1 MYTVQ
6 IRKGEEIDSALKRL
20 KSKVLM
26 DGLMD
31 DLYRLRAFENPREKK
46 KRKLKLR
53 HKKQKLM
60 SKRS

>member
-1 MYTVQ
+1 MYIVQ
-6 IRKGEEIDSALKRL
+6 IRKGEELDIALKRL

-46 KRKLKLR
+46 KRKLKLS

>member
-1 MYTVQ
+1 MYIVQ
-6 IRKGEEIDSALKRL
+6 IRKGEELDIALKRL

-46 KRKLKLR
+46 KRKLKLS

-60 SKRS
+60 SKRA